1 MRLNPKPKTPKMKS
15 KRLFKGKK
23 KLEGKT
29 NALIKAMKLR
39 TAVKAE
45 FSYDYTLI
53 PVRMTVKVFYPDSE
67 KTFILRVPDSDTTWV
82 KWLIEREI
90 KDGKS

>member
-1 MRLNPKPKTPKMKS
+1 MKS

-29 NALIKAMKLR
+29 NALIKAMNLR

-45 FSYDYTLI
+45 FSYDYTLT
-53 PVRMTVKVFYPDSE
+53 PVRTDPSE
-67 KTFILRVPDSDTTWV
+67 NDR
-82 KWLIEREI
+82 
-90 KDGKS
+90 

>member
-1 MRLNPKPKTPKMKS
+1 MKS

-29 NALIKAMKLR
+29 NALVKAMKLR

-45 FSYDYTLI
+45 FSYDYTLT

-67 KTFILRVPDSDTTWV
+67 KTFILRVPEPDTAWV
-82 KWLIEREI
+82 KCRIEREI